1 MSDTGTTVPII
12 DTAHRVFGLLAVFA
26 TAANP
31 GVTADLKRFLRLFIF
46 LGTVALAVV
55 LGYEVGGWIGSVVAF
70 MWIMVTWA
78 AVAACM
84 IAKDPEE

>member
-1 MSDTGTTVPII
+1 MGDIGATVPILG
-12 DTAHRVFGLLAVFA
+12 TAHRVFGLLAVFA

-55 LGYEVGGWIGSVVAF
+55 LGYEVGGWIGGVVAF
-70 MWIMVTWA
+70 VWIMVTWA

-84 IAKDPEE
+84 ITKDPKE